1 MDKIAASVAKVRTLK
16 TQRMVALG
24 NLDTKVTTFLQ
35 GISKLLTKGTR
46 PKLKPLSS
54 AWPESD
60 LPNPTPNNRPTAP
73 PTPPPDQSQSIKSIR
88 DDSLSPLASHAP
100 TSPST
105 ALSPSPGSWY
115 TQVPPLSLPPTIHE
129 ARPTD
134 HDIIMDTL
142 DGHRQSLGHTPNVF
156 QSTPGCTASITSMFV
171 FRHPNDPHQQHPNLA
186 ADPSSFWTP
195 SQKNFDNSVW
205 AIFSAT
211 RGLSGLY
218 SSWYGTVP
226 GTHGNQA
233 TNQIRNLNKKI
244 RCPLDAVL
252 AILARIYG
260 PCTGQMHLFTPFFEA
275 LGIPPTSIPA
285 DLSSYTGLFSSG
297 KPNIFD
303 RTGRVS
309 CDKPHLTQYIP
320 HSYTYTPPD
329 GVSPDGT
336 PVWINPHQS
345 KGPGHKGPIPGK
357 GAGKGKGPNP
367 GKGQLTIRRGQ
378 GLAPSR
384 ISAPPPPKQPSWLP
398 TQPPLLHPTRST
410 HPPQLHL
417 HPWLPSP
424 PPKPPLSPLYWLQKR
439 LSLPTMPNSRTS
451 KVSPLASKP
460 PYNSP
465 RPRAEPN
472 SLRIS
477 VTSTRLSVLSSSAPL
492 LRTHHSITP
501 TLQTRPPLTPNSL
514 HPTPRRT
521 QPLPTHRRPCL
532 LVPSTPL
539 CPPPH
544 QHPKPSALPTQPPL
558 PRLTSPLRSLPP
570 PPPPPKP
577 HQAPMRNVPLPQCRE
592 THPPISSTPSHFLLH

>member
-1 MDKIAASVAKVRTLK
+1 MASHSPPLDLSLLLQQKQAALKDAFSVLDLGLIDSLTRECASLESKIASAPPPQTTTPEDPPENAVHSEGLDFVLSDLNKKRDTHLAESSAKATSLKEALGAANESLLLKNQQKKPYTEELFLARNRDSDLKSFLLISSETEKSLQSSIDTATRLKSEVEFANKAQKEFFLQHNRTITLARNLSNSINAPDTMDKIAASVAKVRTLK

-35 GISKLLTKGTR
+35 GISKLLTKGTK

-233 TNQIRNLNKKI
+233 TNQIRNLNKKF

-367 GKGQLTIRRGQ
+367 GKGQLTTRRGQ

-384 ISAPPPPKQPSWLP
+384 IS
-398 TQPPLLHPTRST
+398 
-410 HPPQLHL
+410 
-417 HPWLPSP
+417 
-424 PPKPPLSPLYWLQKR
+424 
-439 LSLPTMPNSRTS
+439 
-451 KVSPLASKP
+451 
-460 PYNSP
+460 
-465 RPRAEPN
+465 
-472 SLRIS
+472 
-477 VTSTRLSVLSSSAPL
+477 
-492 LRTHHSITP
+492 
-501 TLQTRPPLTPNSL
+501 
-514 HPTPRRT
+514 
-521 QPLPTHRRPCL
+521 
-532 LVPSTPL
+532 
-539 CPPPH
+539 
-544 QHPKPSALPTQPPL
+544 
-558 PRLTSPLRSLPP
+558 
-570 PPPPPKP
+570 
-577 HQAPMRNVPLPQCRE
+577 
-592 THPPISSTPSHFLLH
+592 